1 MSEVMKLVSD
11 LSLYETPGHEMESL
25 QWVWI
30 PLILYGLVQ
39 CFQKCVLGDRSPTT
53 GIMLK

>member
-25 QWVWI
+25 QCI
-30 PLILYGLVQ
+30 GFEYL
-39 CFQKCVLGDRSPTT
+39 
-53 GIMLK
+53 